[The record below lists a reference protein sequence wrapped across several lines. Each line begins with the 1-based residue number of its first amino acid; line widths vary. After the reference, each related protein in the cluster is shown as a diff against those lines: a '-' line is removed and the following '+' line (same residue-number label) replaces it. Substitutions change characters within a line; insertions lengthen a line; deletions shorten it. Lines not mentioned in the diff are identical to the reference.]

1 MYRVWLRNPS
11 EMRFLSQDH
20 LTTNGSAQY
29 FDQLELIGIA
39 FMQVILNYFESVDN
53 YA

>member
-1 MYRVWLRNPS
+1 MYQVWSRNPS
-11 EMRFLSQDH
+11 EMRFLSKDH

-29 FDQLELIGIA
+29 LDHLELIGIV
-39 FMQVILNYFESVDN
+39 FIQVILNHFGSVDT

>member
-1 MYRVWLRNPS
+1 MCRVWLRNPS
-11 EMRFLSQDH
+11 EMRFLSLDH

-29 FDQLELIGIA
+29 LDHLELIGIA
-39 FMQVILNYFESVDN
+39 FIQVILNYFESVDT

>member
-1 MYRVWLRNPS
+1 MYRVWLRNPL
-11 EMRFLSQDH
+11 EMRFLSKDD

-29 FDQLELIGIA
+29 LDHVEFIWIA
-39 FMQVILNYFESVDN
+39 FIQVILNYFESVDT